1 MSTHEAG
8 VPPAQG
14 SRKATVACPFCSTLN
29 RVDLARLGD
38 RPKCGS
44 CGRPILLDR
53 PLAVTDATFAR
64 VIADAEVPLLVDF
77 YADWCGPCKIIAPIL
92 DEIARGRA
100 GALLVLKL
108 DTDRNPA
115 TTTRFGVQGIPTLI
129 AFARGLEVSRQTGA
143 VPRQQIE
150 ALLAAAQPQ

>member
-1 MSTHEAG
+1 MSAHEAG

-14 SRKATVACPFCSTLN
+14 SRKASVACPFCSTLN

-38 RPKCGS
+38 RPKCGA
-44 CGRPILLDR
+44 CGKPILLDR
-53 PLAVTDATFAR
+53 PLAVADATFAR
-64 VIADAEVPLLVDF
+64 VVADAAVPLLVDF

-92 DEIARGRA
+92 DEIARERA

-115 TTTRFGVQGIPTLI
+115 TATRFGVQGIPTLI
-129 AFARGLEVSRQTGA
+129 AFAHGREVSRRTGA
-143 VPRQQIE
+143 VPRPEIE
-150 ALLAAAQPQ
+150 TLLAAAERE